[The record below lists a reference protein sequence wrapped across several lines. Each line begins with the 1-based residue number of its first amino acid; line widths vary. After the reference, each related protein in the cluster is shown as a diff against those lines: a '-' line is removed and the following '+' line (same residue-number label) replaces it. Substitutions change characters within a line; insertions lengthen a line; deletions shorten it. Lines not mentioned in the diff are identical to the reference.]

1 MSRIVTV
8 RLGDTLLPVVDV
20 TNAAFA
26 ISPSADEIAAMTAQY
41 IKESTQ
47 SQDVSPESRAALS
60 RSRLGS
66 GLMAARG
73 TFLSGLSTYLLK
85 LGPDNL
91 PEDFHPIDRRIAA
104 SFPSVT
110 ARLRLQDMAELV
122 SGGVSQTLAADPNR
136 SLHLINIAGGPSADS
151 WNTLIKLRRG
161 GTAFGSRILNVAVLD
176 VDERGPAFGERVFE
190 ALRTQDT
197 PLTGIDIHFKHYR
210 YNWEAF
216 DELKKI
222 LASAD
227 LKRSVCAVS
236 SEGGLFEYGSD
247 DDIVGNL
254 IALREMTA
262 QDTIIVG
269 SACRESEL
277 TRIHAGI
284 GVTLRPRGRDAFAEL
299 VKQAGWRVETFVERP
314 FHDSV
319 RLVKNGTARPASTKA
334 AAAHRRASTIEARE
348 CGRPS
353 PT

>member
-8 RLGDTLLPVVDV
+8 PLGDTVLPVVDV
-20 TNAAFA
+20 TNPAFV
-26 ISPSADEIAAMTAQY
+26 ISPSADEMTAMIAQY

-47 SQDVSPESRAALS
+47 SQNVSPEIQMALS
-60 RSRLGS
+60 RSRIGS

-91 PEDFHPIDRRIAA
+91 PDDFHPIDRRIAA

-122 SGGVSQTLAADPNR
+122 CGGVSQSLATDANR
-136 SLHLINIAGGPSADS
+136 SLHLINIACGPSADS
-151 WNTLIKLRRG
+151 WNALIKLHRA
-161 GTAFGSRILNVAVLD
+161 GTAFGGRALTVTVLD
-176 VDERGPAFGERVFE
+176 VDEQGPAFGERVFE
-190 ALRTQDT
+190 ALRGQNA
-197 PLTGIDIHFKHYR
+197 PLTGVDVHFKHCR

-216 DELKKI
+216 HNLKG
-222 LASAD
+222 LLESAD
-227 LKRSVCAVS
+227 LKRSVCAAS

-247 DDIVGNL
+247 EDIVGNL
-254 IALREMTA
+254 TAIHEMTA
-262 QDTIIVG
+262 EDAIVVG

-284 GVTLRPRGRDAFAEL
+284 GVTLRPRPREAFAAL
-299 VKQAGWRVETFVERP
+299 VKRAGWRVETFVERP

-319 RLVKNGTARPASTKA
+319 RLVKGGTA
-334 AAAHRRASTIEARE
+334 
-348 CGRPS
+348 
-353 PT
+353 

>member
-1 MSRIVTV
+1 MPRIVTV
-8 RLGDTLLPVVDV
+8 PLGDTVLPVVDV
-20 TNAAFA
+20 TNPAFA
-26 ISPSADEIAAMTAQY
+26 ISPSADEMSAMTAQY

-47 SQDVSPESRAALS
+47 SQDVSPEIRAALS
-60 RSRLGS
+60 RSRIGS

-91 PEDFHPIDRRIAA
+91 PDDFHPIDRRIAA

-122 SGGVSQTLAADPNR
+122 SGSVSQPLAADANR

-151 WNTLIKLRRG
+151 WNTLIKLRRA
-161 GTAFGSRILNVAVLD
+161 GTAFGSRVLTVTVLD
-176 VDERGPAFGERVFE
+176 VDEHGPVFGERVFE
-190 ALRTQDT
+190 ALQTEHA
-197 PLTGIDIHFKHYR
+197 PLTGVDIHFKHWR

-216 DELKKI
+216 HELNGI
-222 LASAD
+222 LASAE

-254 IALREMTA
+254 SALHAMTSDDA
-262 QDTIIVG
+262 IVVG

-284 GVTLRPRGRDAFAEL
+284 GVTLRPRTRQAFAAL
-299 VKQAGWRVETFVERP
+299 VKQAGWRVEMFVERP

-319 RLVKNGTARPASTKA
+319 RLVKEGTA
-334 AAAHRRASTIEARE
+334 
-348 CGRPS
+348 
-353 PT
+353 